1 MRVAAID
8 IGTNSTRLLVAETE
22 SGAVTR
28 EITRRTAITR
38 LGQGVHASSH
48 LKREA
53 IDRTLS
59 VIKDYSEIA
68 ITHQVDIVKAVATSA
83 MRDAD
88 NASDLLIPAFEIL
101 KVVPK
106 IIAGESEA
114 TLTYRGV
121 LSDPLTMELGKVFL
135 VIDIGGGSTEI
146 IFGDRRAPE
155 ILNSLPLGCVRL
167 TETFFASDPPPIGEI
182 MALRLH
188 VRRVLS
194 DNFSR
199 LIGLEVVPLAVA
211 GTPTTLASIEMKMAE
226 YDRERVH
233 RFQLTRGTVI
243 RALEALMAVPLSRR
257 QTIVGLE
264 PQRADVIIA
273 GAAILLEIM
282 TFFDFDHVF
291 VSEHDILD
299 GIALAAS
306 I

>member
-1 MRVAAID
+1 MKVAAID

-22 SGAVTR
+22 IGAVTR

-48 LKREA
+48 LRREA
-53 IDRTLS
+53 IERTLS
-59 VIKDYSEIA
+59 VIKEYGDIA
-68 ITHQVDIVKAVATSA
+68 GAHEVDTIKAVATSA

-88 NASDLLIPAFEIL
+88 NTGDLLIPAFEIL

-121 LSDPLTMELGKVFL
+121 LSDPLTVELGSVFL

-146 IFGDRRAPE
+146 IFGDKRGPE

-167 TETFFASDPPPIGEI
+167 TETFIASDPPPFGEI
-182 MALRLH
+182 TALRLY
-188 VRRVLS
+188 VRRILG

-199 LIGLEVVPLAVA
+199 LIGVNVVPLAVA
-211 GTPTTLASIEMKMAE
+211 GTPTTLASIEMKMSE

-233 RFQLTRGTVI
+233 RFRLTRGTVI
-243 RALEALMAVPLSRR
+243 RALETLTAVPLTQR
-257 QTIVGLE
+257 QDIIGLE
-264 PQRADVIIA
+264 PERADVIIA

-282 TFFDFDHVF
+282 TFFDFEHVF
-291 VSEHDILD
+291 VSERDILD